1 MARRRV
7 VHTLQEAEDLNLEL
21 SGKIVSYTASLIT
34 QGKYRFYTLAMPSDV
49 LAENCTVDR
58 RADNPVEGFQRL
70 LDKTRAQEIAD
81 YIDSGFGTIPGAIVL
96 SAQPEARLEYT
107 RTKRTIRF
115 TKHPR
120 AFLILDG
127 QHRVFGFSLSQ
138 TRLRVPVV
146 IYNGLS
152 KADEAKLF
160 MDINTKQRPVPNELL
175 LAIKQLAQSE
185 TSQEALLREVFDKF
199 DQQTNS
205 PLLGLMSSTERR
217 SGKISRVTFNAAL
230 KPIFGSIEGSDPEYV
245 YEAVSAYIQ
254 AWISGLR
261 IKGLAEKITNPVLFR
276 AIMLLFP
283 AVAARVSDRYPS
295 GFTPDNFSEVLQA
308 VFSRTKKSDFQ
319 NPGAKPTALHE
330 ILRKQLES
338 GFSIG
343 RREP

>member
-7 VHTLQEAEDLNLEL
+7 ATTLQDAETLNLEL
-21 SGKIVSYTASLIT
+21 SGAVVSYTASLIT
-34 QGKYRFYTLAMPSDV
+34 QGKYRFYTLAMPSDM

-58 RADNPVEGFQRL
+58 RADNPTEGFQRL
-70 LDKTRAQEIAD
+70 LDKTRAKEIAD

-96 SAQPEARLEYT
+96 SAQPEAQLEYT
-107 RTKRTIRF
+107 RTKRTLKF
-115 TKHPR
+115 KQHPR

-127 QHRVFGFSLSQ
+127 QHRVYGFSLSRA
-138 TRLRVPVV
+138 RLRVPVV

-199 DQQTNS
+199 DRDSQS
-205 PLLGLMSSTERR
+205 PLLGLMSSTERK
-217 SGKISRVTFNAAL
+217 SGKISRVTFNAAVR
-230 KPIFGSIEGSDPEYV
+230 PIFGSLEGSDPSYV
-245 YEAVSAYIQ
+245 YEVVSAYIQ
-254 AWISGLR
+254 AWLSGLR
-261 IKGLAEKITNPVLFR
+261 TKALAEKITNPVLFR

-283 AVAARVSDRYPS
+283 AVAARVSDRYSS
-295 GFTPDNFSEVLQA
+295 GFTADNFAEVLQV
-308 VFSRTKKSDFQ
+308 VFSRTKKTDFQ
-319 NPGAKPTALHE
+319 NPGAKPTALHDTF
-330 ILRKQLES
+330 RKQLES

-343 RREP
+343 RREA